1 MVVLLGVVLVVCAV
15 VRAER
20 AVRGSW
26 WVGRAERSI
35 RADRGSA
42 GAEQGIAALKRALEA
57 TPNDFTARLLT
68 ARLLLRAGRPAD
80 SVHAAEQVRALEPYS
95 PHAWAALSAAELAS
109 NDPAAARW
117 AADQALGLLEDYPEA
132 LDLRAHASA
141 QEGDVGAAGADRDHL
156 ARLAQGPASSA
167 ITRSARALL
176 ERAQ

>member
-1 MVVLLGVVLVVCAV
+1 
-15 VRAER
+15 
-20 AVRGSW
+20 
-26 WVGRAERSI
+26 
-35 RADRGSA
+35 
-42 GAEQGIAALKRALEA
+42 
-57 TPNDFTARLLT
+57 
-68 ARLLLRAGRPAD
+68 
-80 SVHAAEQVRALEPYS
+80 VHAAEQVRALEPYS

-156 ARLAQGPASSA
+156 ARLAEGPASSA